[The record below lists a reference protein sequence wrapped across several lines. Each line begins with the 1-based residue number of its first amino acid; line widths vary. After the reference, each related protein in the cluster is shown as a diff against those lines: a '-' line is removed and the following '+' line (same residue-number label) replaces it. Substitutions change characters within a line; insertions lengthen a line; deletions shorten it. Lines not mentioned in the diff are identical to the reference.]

1 MNLSADL
8 IIPILE
14 THSELARE
22 KYRKWIISFYP
33 KNLEWTV
40 TDMKDT
46 IAIFQ
51 SMDYR
56 EDIYEEELT
65 VYDESSSILLSVSGI
80 SNISSYCQ
88 YENPTAAKGKWF
100 RYTIIEDVNTTQ
112 LPDIFSL
119 KILSKIEEKK
129 ETEEATPQGWELSM
143 KKYNIT
149 KRIVYTDTKTGV
161 KYNMCI
167 TRNTDTLTTNM
178 IASGV
183 SSRPITIE
191 YNIECPPE
199 LDTKD
204 TMVSI
209 VRMLQVIEQNR
220 SPITIDQQKQVLQE
234 YDSLIDKIREKKHF
248 RESYYL
254 APKPLTLEQVHLSEA
269 GLTYGQLSI
278 LDGYAVTD
286 KADGERM
293 LMYVNNNGES
303 YLINSAFEVRGTGVR
318 AKRDVMYN
326 TLLDGEYLPASKRLD
341 GVERDMFAVFDVY
354 FVGGESVMGL
364 PLINTGKFVVEEKE
378 ITHEKA
384 KTKNTTTATKAA
396 ATTGSSYKISGKS
409 RVDIMNSVLVNNL
422 WEHDRDTSLE
432 VVAKKHIAAKGM
444 DMFAACRKILNDATK
459 NGAPYDIDGL
469 IFTPTDLP
477 VLGYY
482 PNKPITIKSASAT
495 WDRVLKWKPPEQN
508 SVDFCISIDKN
519 PVRDIRLKGKFA
531 KLLLSCGYSALKNEE
546 ISVSRGLKLLQT
558 RISERN
564 LVDEY
569 VLKAFTPQYKYE
581 QGMQYA
587 YVKYDTDGT
596 IHAENGDIIQDGSIV
611 EFWYDV
617 SDTRPVSYR
626 WRALRVRNDKMRNTV
641 TPTAEVQT
649 KKGSLQIK
657 KIKANDWKTA
667 TSIWKSIHEP
677 VSRDMITGVER
688 APTLV
693 KDAINLQA
701 RLLGSDA
708 VYYGRNVSREHL
720 LSVEMLNFHNT
731 VIKDNLYKWPQQIPK
746 NSLLELACGMAG
758 DMNRWQDPVTGFSF
772 RNILG
777 VDLVRDNI
785 TKAMDGAYARVLK
798 PRYGAVR
805 KQHQNFVFIIGD
817 CAKTL
822 SNGNA
827 AKGIDK
833 DSEDVLMELY
843 GKTSSRR
850 MLTIIPPFAKDRFD
864 MVSCQFAIHYFFE
877 TEEKL
882 KGFMT
887 NVRDNLRPGGIFIAT
902 FMDGNSVEK
911 LIREKGKNGLVEGRK
926 LDGKVVVWAI
936 RRILQGTETSGEDP
950 QEEAVH
956 QAEEEDATE
965 NLEIERNS
973 EEMNGG
979 AGGRRIT
986 KLKAYDPK
994 TNILKELQLINVPG
1008 IGDCM
1013 FISLEIA
1020 AFGKERSTTNDGM
1033 WMRTKIVDQ
1042 MLEILSK
1049 DDDEAKS
1056 LYDDLKMN
1064 IDNITPDVKKEA
1076 SEMVGKE
1083 LYSSGEEEDKKD
1095 YQSKLSGYLSWMSKK
1110 GIWGTQVELRIA
1122 AEFLKRPVYI
1132 YQTDLETKKV
1142 RAYTIGEELY
1152 QNKQPVMVWY
1162 NGIDHYKALIN
1173 LEDTNN
1179 SKPEI
1184 PSTAPITQTAPITN
1198 KSFASALSASAPI
1211 KKETSRFGRL
1221 IDVYLENT
1229 NRLIPEY
1236 LVDFNLLYEYATQ
1249 YGLELVH
1256 DGMFSDTYQA
1266 FKDKNPNAF
1275 PGFDKDPVQQ
1285 QFSFLNRWV
1294 VFRRKA

>member
-56 EDIYEEELT
+56 EDIYDEELS
-65 VYDESSSILLSVSGI
+65 VYDEASSTLLTVEGI
-80 SNISSYCQ
+80 SNISNYCQ

-100 RYTIIEDVNTTQ
+100 RYMTIEDENMTQ

-119 KILSKIEEKK
+119 KTVSKIEEKK

-143 KKYNIT
+143 KKYKIT

-161 KYNMCI
+161 CYNMCI
-167 TRNTDTLTTNM
+167 TRRSNTSATNM

-183 SSRPITIE
+183 SSQPILIE
-191 YNIECPPE
+191 YKIECPPE
-199 LDTKD
+199 LDTKE

-220 SPITIDQQKQVLQE
+220 SPITIDQQKQVLQS
-234 YDSLIDKIREKKHF
+234 YDSLIDKVREKKYF
-248 RESYYL
+248 RDSYYL
-254 APKPLTLEQVHLSEA
+254 APKPLTLEQVHLSDA

-293 LMYVNNNGES
+293 LMYVNDIGES

-341 GVERDMFAVFDVY
+341 GIERDMFAVFDIY

-364 PLINTGKFVVEEKE
+364 PLVNTGKFDIQEKE
-378 ITHEKA
+378 VTSAKA
-384 KTKNTTTATKAA
+384 KANANTKMTA
-396 ATTGSSYKISGKS
+396 SSYKISGKS

-459 NGAPYDIDGL
+459 NGSPYDIDGL

-519 PVRDIRLKGKFA
+519 PVRDMRMKGKYA

-558 RISERN
+558 RMSERD

-569 VLKAFTPQYKYE
+569 VLKSFTPQYKYE
-581 QGMQYA
+581 QGMEYA

-596 IHAENGDIIQDGSIV
+596 IHAENGDVIQDGSIV

-617 SDTRPVSYR
+617 TDTRSISYR

-641 TPTAEVQT
+641 TPTAEIQS
-649 KKGSLQIK
+649 KKGKYQIK

-677 VSRDMITGVER
+677 VSKDMITGVER
-688 APTLV
+688 APQLV
-693 KDAINLQA
+693 KDAVNLQA
-701 RLLGSDA
+701 RLLGTDA
-708 VYYGRNVSREHL
+708 VYYGRNVTREHL

-746 NSLLELACGMAG
+746 NNLLELACGMAG
-758 DMNRWQDPVTGFSF
+758 DMNRWRDHITGFSF

-798 PRYGAVR
+798 PRYMPTMN
-805 KQHQNFVFIIGD
+805 KQYQNYVFVIGD
-817 CAKTL
+817 CAKPL
-822 SNGNA
+822 YNGNA
-827 AKGIDK
+827 SKGIDR

-843 GKTSSRR
+843 GKASTRR
-850 MLTIIPPFAKDRFD
+850 ILTKIPPFAKYKFD

-882 KGFMT
+882 KGFMA
-887 NVRDNLRPGGIFIAT
+887 NVRDNLRPGGLFIST

-911 LIREKGKNGLVEGRK
+911 LIRDKGKNGLIEGRK
-926 LDGKVVVWAI
+926 MDGKVVVWAI
-936 RRILQGTETSGEDP
+936 RRILQDTSGGEEP
-950 QEEAVH
+950 QEEAFR
-956 QAEEEDATE
+956 QAEEEDAIE
-965 NLEIERNS
+965 NAEIER
-973 EEMNGG
+973 EPTEMDGG
-979 AGGRRIT
+979 AGRSIT

-994 TNILKELQLINVPG
+994 NNNLKELQLINVPG
-1008 IGDCM
+1008 NGDCM

-1020 AFGKERSTTNDGM
+1020 AFGKERSITNDGM
-1033 WMRTKIVDQ
+1033 WMRTKIIDR
-1042 MLEILSK
+1042 MREILSK

-1056 LYDDLKMN
+1056 LYEDLKMN
-1064 IDNITPDVKKEA
+1064 VDNISPDVKSEA
-1076 SEMVGKE
+1076 IKLIEKN
-1083 LYSSGEEEDKKD
+1083 LYSSDEDDKDEKD
-1095 YQSKLSGYLSWMSKK
+1095 YNTKVSGYLSWMSKK
-1110 GIWGTQVELRIA
+1110 GTWGTQIELRMA
-1122 AEFLKRPVYI
+1122 VDVLKRPVYI
-1132 YQTDLETKKV
+1132 YQTDAKTKKGQAHV
-1142 RAYTIGEELY
+1142 LGEELY
-1152 QNKQPVMVWY
+1152 QNKQPVMVWF
-1162 NGIDHYKALIN
+1162 NGKDHYKALIN
-1173 LEDTNN
+1173 PEDTNKTEQLV
-1179 SKPEI
+1179 SPV
-1184 PSTAPITQTAPITN
+1184 TN
-1198 KSFASALSASAPI
+1198 KSFASVVSAPAVQ
-1211 KKETSRFGRL
+1211 KEETSRFGRL

-1275 PGFDKDPVQQ
+1275 PEFDKDLVQQ